1 MILTAELERI
11 ISQNRESTI
20 NMAGRAIM
28 LRIPLSFQIT
38 AINRL
43 RTPEDLLRISAR
55 QTIAR

>member
-1 MILTAELERI
+1 
-11 ISQNRESTI
+11 
-20 NMAGRAIM
+20 MAGRAIM